1 MLSPIRPKAGEYGA
15 LVCMSA
21 WADAG
26 VGKDEGLQADR
37 GDPHLLFFLVK
48 MIACGAGWRII
59 HVKPVSR

>member
-26 VGKDEGLQADR
+26 VGKDEGCKQIAET
-37 GDPHLLFFLVK
+37 HICSFF
-48 MIACGAGWRII
+48 W
-59 HVKPVSR
+59 